1 MKTYIQNIILQ
12 QINDMPFCPA
22 NFKSKNTTNFSLLC
36 TKTDTRYESSSN
48 TNYSNQNAE
57 Q

>member
-12 QINDMPFCPA
+12 QINDMPSCPA
-22 NFKSKNTTNFSLLC
+22 NFKSKNTNFSLLR
-36 TKTDTRYESSSN
+36 TRTDTRYESSSN
-48 TNYSNQNAE
+48 TNYSNRNAE

>member
-1 MKTYIQNIILQ
+1 METYIQNIILQ

-22 NFKSKNTTNFSLLC
+22 NFKSKNTNSSLLC

-48 TNYSNQNAE
+48 TNYSNCNAE